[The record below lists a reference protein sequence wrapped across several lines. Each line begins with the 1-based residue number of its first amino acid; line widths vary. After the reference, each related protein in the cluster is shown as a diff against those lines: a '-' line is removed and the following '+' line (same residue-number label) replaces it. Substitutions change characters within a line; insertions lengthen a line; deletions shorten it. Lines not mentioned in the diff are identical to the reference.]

1 MKRYVALLDGGSREE
16 TVEVEPIGPG
26 LYEVRIGGE
35 ASRVDA
41 YRHDS
46 GTLSLIVDTTS
57 YSVVLDQRG
66 ASTRVCVRPN
76 QQFAIEILDERRLRM
91 RRATGKFTLEG
102 KQTLTSSMP
111 GKVVK
116 VLVAVGDEVKEGQ
129 GLVVVEAMKMENEMR
144 SPRDGKVVE
153 LHVVEGQAVDGGA
166 RLVAVE

>member
-1 MKRYVALLDGGSREE
+1 MKRYVALLDGGRREE

-26 LYEVRIGGE
+26 LYEVRVGGKT
-35 ASRVDA
+35 SRVDA

-57 YSVVLDQRG
+57 YSVVLDPRG
-66 ASTRVCVRPN
+66 ASTRVSVRPN
-76 QQFAIEILDERRLRM
+76 QQFTVEILDERRLRM
-91 RRATGKFTLEG
+91 RRAAGKFTLEG

-129 GLVVVEAMKMENEMR
+129 GLVVIEAMKMENELR
-144 SPRDGKVVE
+144 SPRHGKVVE
-153 LHVVEGQAVDGGA
+153 LHVVEGQAVEGNA